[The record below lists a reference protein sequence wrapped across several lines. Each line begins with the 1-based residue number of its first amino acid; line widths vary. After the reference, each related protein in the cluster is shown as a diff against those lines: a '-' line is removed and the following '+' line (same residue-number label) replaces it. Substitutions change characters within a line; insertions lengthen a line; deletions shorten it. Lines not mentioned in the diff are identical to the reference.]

1 MNKLMVALCVII
13 IVKDSGYLAAQEQ
26 NATRDNSMVVL
37 HATQLMANLLKAAG
51 MKKDENATPRERCD
65 AFAKI
70 VEDIGVMAVLMTRSE
85 KVKRE
90 FLRKLQDFFATVEGQ
105 EFLQKLKVQ
114 ITLLEL
120 PTA

>member
-1 MNKLMVALCVII
+1 MNKLMVALCLII
-13 IVKDSGYLAAQEQ
+13 IVKDSGYLVAQDQ
-26 NATRDNSMVVL
+26 NTTRDNSMVVL

-51 MKKDENATPRERCD
+51 MKNDENATSRERCD

-85 KVKRE
+85 KMKRE
-90 FLRKLQDFFATVEGQ
+90 FLRKLQDFFVTVEGQ
-105 EFLQKLKVQ
+105 NFLQKLKAQ

-120 PTA
+120 PIT